1 MRFTGPLLPA
11 ASPQVLGGQLV
22 TDLKP
27 GVDGRSIGTVVAR
40 DVATGQTNSYSAD
53 AVVFAIGITGMQK
66 LVQQCRI
73 LGDRQE
79 FRNVMNLRAIDVIA
93 TRLWWVDTYGS
104 GAAEVKASGGAG
116 RSLSRCWG

>member
-1 MRFTGPLLPA
+1 MFASAWCLPKSLPGLLLLLYCA
-11 ASPQVLGGQLV
+11 CQVCGGQLV

-27 GVDGRSIGTVVAR
+27 GPDGRSISTVVAR
-40 DVATGQTNSYSAD
+40 DVTTGQTSSYEAD

-93 TRLWWVDTYGS
+93 TRLW
-104 GAAEVKASGGAG
+104 
-116 RSLSRCWG
+116 